1 MSRILFRACA
11 SVVVAFLACSTLLA
25 AIKVKTQADK
35 TFDFSRVTTWQWNE
49 STMGQVIM
57 ARTADDDPEALRA
70 KAEPIIVEAVAAE
83 LAGRG
88 IQRGSGSAADVRA
101 IYYLLITVTTNAQ
114 TIGQFLPST
123 LQWGLPPIPAATQSL
138 KVVEQGSLVLD
149 FSAGDKLVW
158 RGVAN
163 AELKPTL
170 PIQQRE
176 ARLRE
181 AVREI
186 VKKIPRKK

>member
-35 TFDFSRVTTWQWNE
+35 TFDFSKVTTWQWNE

-114 TIGQFLPST
+114 TIGQFLPSM